1 MNSLHR
7 FDFAAFGMNYRKIAR
22 KMLATHSALRKP
34 RGVPSYSP
42 ICQIT
47 EGLCKSCQDRYL
59 ALIVIGLTGSASAIL
74 ILVPTFAVTVADWLA
89 TANSIL

>member
-1 MNSLHR
+1 MNLLHS
-7 FDFAAFGMNYRKIAR
+7 FNFAAFGMNYQKTTR

-47 EGLCKSCQDRYL
+47 EGLCKSCRDHYL
-59 ALIVIGLTGSASAIL
+59 ALGVIGLTGSASAIL
-74 ILVPTFAVTVADWLA
+74 TLVPTFAVTVADWLA